1 MLSAKKGERRTNT
14 VSTIG
19 AGRVAEIVNMIEL
32 RIVVPLHYRT
42 DGITVELEGLE
53 ELLAKLGIAKV

>member
-1 MLSAKKGERRTNT
+1 M
-14 VSTIG
+14 STIG

-53 ELLAKLGIAKV
+53 ELLAKLGIAEV

>member
-1 MLSAKKGERRTNT
+1 MLSAKEGERLTNT
-14 VSTIG
+14 VFTIG

-42 DGITVELEGLE
+42 DGIAVELEGLE
-53 ELLAKLGIAKV
+53 ELLAKLGIAEV